1 MLFVSVLA
9 RLPFGAI
16 GLLVLLKVSAGHSYA
31 AAGLVDAAY
40 ALMVALCQPI
50 VSRIVDQRGQTAVL
64 IPTAI
69 AGGLATA
76 AIGLL
81 PASSGLGYF
90 ILVAALNGALQP
102 PLGGAMR
109 AVWDL
114 LLNTDEE
121 RHIGYS
127 IDAAATEVI
136 WTGGPLVVV
145 GVIAASFGVT
155 AGLLVCGALT
165 GLGGLAF
172 AMSGPSRRW
181 RGSGNHLEGK
191 KQATAIR
198 APGVQTLVVVSLGA
212 GASFGAIEFGV
223 TAFAKHHGTTS
234 LVGLLM
240 AVWAIGSFTA
250 GVLMTKVGAPKDPAG
265 RLVSALLFLT
275 AGDFLL
281 GLAGGP
287 WTLGLLLI
295 VCGTGIA
302 PMFSTANSAM
312 GNAAAEGTLT
322 EAYSWTTTGIM
333 VGATAGAPIAG
344 LLVDHVS
351 AAAALSFAGVPTLVA
366 AVVVW
371 LRRETIAPPAEQPA
385 TTAG

>member
-1 MLFVSVLA
+1 MLFVSVVA
-9 RLPFGAI
+9 RLPFGAL
-16 GLLVLLKVSAGHSYA
+16 GLLVLLKVSAGHTYA

-40 ALMVALCQPI
+40 ALMVALCQPFL
-50 VSRIVDQRGQTAVL
+50 SRIVDQRGQTPVL
-64 IPTAI
+64 LPTAV
-69 AGGLATA
+69 AAGLATA
-76 AIGLL
+76 SIGLL
-81 PASSGLGYF
+81 PAGSGLGYF
-90 ILVAALNGALQP
+90 ILLGALNGALQP

-114 LLNTDEE
+114 LLKSDEE

-155 AGLLVCGALT
+155 AGLITCGALT
-165 GLGGLAF
+165 AFGGVAF
-172 AMSGPSRRW
+172 ALSGPSRRW
-181 RGSGNHLEGK
+181 RGSGSHLEAI
-191 KQATAIR
+191 KQASAIR

-250 GVLMTKVGAPKDPAG
+250 GVLMTKVGAPKNPAG
-265 RLVSALLFLT
+265 RLVAALLFLT
-275 AGDFLL
+275 AGDLLL

-287 WTLGLLLI
+287 WTLGILLV

-302 PMFSTANSAM
+302 PMFTTANAAM
-312 GNAAAEGTLT
+312 GNAAAAGTLT

-351 AAAALSFAGVPTLVA
+351 AAAALSFAGVPTLIAA
-366 AVVVW
+366 AVVW
-371 LRRETIAPPAEQPA
+371 ARRETIAPASAETKP
-385 TTAG
+385 TT